1 MTDIEERYIAAK
13 DFINQGY
20 TQKGFSILMELTE
33 ADYAPAEHRLGMCYY
48 FGEGTIPNKNEALK
62 WFTKAANNNIAE
74 AQYYLGLY
82 YYQGECVDQNY
93 ESAVE
98 WFTKAAEPG
107 EDKAQFYLGECY
119 RYGLGVT
126 PDESVSQSWYTK
138 AAEAGND
145 TAKDMLDPKK
155 AKKRD
160 KQLGKQLNEHSG
172 FFSWIKSIICPGKIK

>member
-1 MTDIEERYIAAK
+1 MTDIEERYIAAQ

-62 WFTKAANNNIAE
+62 WFTKAANNSIAE

-98 WFTKAAEPG
+98 WFTKAAEQG

-172 FFSWIKSIICPGKIK
+172 FFAWIKSIICPGKK